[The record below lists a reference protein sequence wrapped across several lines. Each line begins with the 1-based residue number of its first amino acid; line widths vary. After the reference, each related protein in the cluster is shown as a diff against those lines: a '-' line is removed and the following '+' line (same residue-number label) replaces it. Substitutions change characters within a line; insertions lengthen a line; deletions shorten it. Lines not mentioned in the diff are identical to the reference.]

1 MVIVK
6 KKYRQEKNQVDPLLR
21 DTPSTL
27 LFGLLD
33 LPIPRMLSYRLT

>member
-6 KKYRQEKNQVDPLLR
+6 KKYGQEKTLVDPLLR

-27 LFGLLD
+27 LFGLLG
-33 LPIPRMLSYRLT
+33 LPIP